1 MKLQTTQQRNAARQA
16 LQTSILA
23 VACFTAVILAVRP
36 DVGQYH
42 EVAIVS
48 AWIGLAAN
56 SVVWL
61 TREGLRRATDRRRRR
76 GWYRGVKAQQLFPG
90 KVGVGDD

>member
-1 MKLQTTQQRNAARQA
+1 MKIQHSQQRNAVRQG
-16 LQTSILA
+16 LQIGILA
-23 VACFTAVILAVRP
+23 VACFTAVMLAVRP

-48 AWIGLAAN
+48 AWFGLAAN

-61 TREGLRRATDRRRRR
+61 TREGVCRAADRRRYR
-76 GWYRGVKAQQLFPG
+76 GWYRNVKAQQLFPG